1 MLSQSLQKLAR
12 RAVAPT
18 RRTFQQGALPAWAT
32 VDPWAM
38 SGAAPAK
45 GRNFV
50 DGEWRDAAHTKTIP
64 DPLNG
69 EAGDGAVVEGAEE
82 MLLPFMRMNS
92 KL

>member
-38 SGAAPAK
+38 SGAACERLKAL
-45 GRNFV
+45 GQHGSLLLSVCGVSGGGSFAQ
-50 DGEWRDAAHTKTIP
+50 GE
-64 DPLNG
+64 
-69 EAGDGAVVEGAEE
+69 
-82 MLLPFMRMNS
+82 
-92 KL
+92 

>member
-50 DGEWRDAAHTKTIP
+50 DGEWRDAAIT
-64 DPLNG
+64 DELY
-69 EAGDGAVVEGAEE
+69 DGARGKHHQNSTF
-82 MLLPFMRMNS
+82 LP
-92 KL
+92 